1 MKDFIKYLRYT
12 KNEGFTLVELIM
24 VIVIL
29 GILAAVAMPKM
40 MNTLVKAEIVAEQT
54 VVNQIWAGCES
65 YASDELITNGVE
77 RWPFHPLT
85 ILGRSRNLKLNLEY
99 GVPDEDK
106 EWQFSLDAVD
116 EPAIFHRRPDDEIYY
131 YTYDSTNFELAE
143 LGLRFIAS
151 EW

>member
-1 MKDFIKYLRYT
+1 MKNFIKYLRYT

-29 GILAAVAMPKM
+29 GVLAAVAMPKM
-40 MNTLVKAEIVAEQT
+40 MNTLTKAEIVAEQT
-54 VVNQIWAGCES
+54 
-65 YASDELITNGVE
+65 GVGK
-77 RWPFHPLT
+77 WPFHPLT
-85 ILGRSRNLKLNLEY
+85 MLGRTRNININLNY
-99 GVPDEDK
+99 GVPDEDR

>member
-1 MKDFIKYLRYT
+1 MKYLIFK

-29 GILAAVAMPKM
+29 GVLAAVAMPKM
-40 MNTLVKAEIVAEQT
+40 MNTLTKAEIVAEQT

-65 YASDELITNGVE
+65 YASDELITNGVGK
-77 RWPFHPLT
+77 WPFHPLT
-85 ILGRSRNLKLNLEY
+85 MLGRTRNININLNY
-99 GVPDEDK
+99 GVPDEDR

>member
-1 MKDFIKYLRYT
+1 MKDFMKYLKK

-40 MNTLVKAEIVAEQT
+40 MNTLTKAEIVAEQT

-65 YASDELITNGVE
+65 YATDELITNGVE

-85 ILGRSRNLKLNLEY
+85 MLGR
-99 GVPDEDK
+99 
-106 EWQFSLDAVD
+106 
-116 EPAIFHRRPDDEIYY
+116 
-131 YTYDSTNFELAE
+131 NF
-143 LGLRFIAS
+143 FFMVS
-151 EW
+151 SP

>member
-1 MKDFIKYLRYT
+1 MKNFIKFLNFK

-29 GILAAVAMPKM
+29 GVLAAVAMPKM
-40 MNTLVKAEIVAEQT
+40 MNTLTKAEIVAEQT

-65 YASDELITNGVE
+65 YASDELITNGVGK
-77 RWPFHPLT
+77 RPFHPLT
-85 ILGRSRNLKLNLEY
+85 MLGRTRNIKLNLNY
-99 GVPDEDK
+99 GVPDEDR

>member
-1 MKDFIKYLRYT
+1 MKNFIKFLNFK

-29 GILAAVAMPKM
+29 GVLAAVAMPKM
-40 MNTLVKAEIVAEQT
+40 MNTLTKAEIVAEQT

-65 YASDELITNGVE
+65 YASDELITNGVGK
-77 RWPFHPLT
+77 WPFHPLT
-85 ILGRSRNLKLNLEY
+85 MLGRTRNININLNY
-99 GVPDEDK
+99 GVPDEDR

>member
-1 MKDFIKYLRYT
+1 MKNFIKYLRYT

-29 GILAAVAMPKM
+29 GVLAAVAMPKM
-40 MNTLVKAEIVAEQT
+40 MNTLTKAEIVAEQT

-65 YASDELITNGVE
+65 YASDELITNGVGK
-77 RWPFHPLT
+77 WPFQPLT
-85 ILGRSRNLKLNLEY
+85 MLGRTRNININLNY
-99 GVPDEDK
+99 GVPDEDR

>member
-1 MKDFIKYLRYT
+1 MKNFIKYLRYT

-29 GILAAVAMPKM
+29 GVLAAVAMPKM
-40 MNTLVKAEIVAEQT
+40 MNTLTKAEIVAEQT

-65 YASDELITNGVE
+65 YASDELITNGVGK
-77 RWPFHPLT
+77 WPFHPLT
-85 ILGRSRNLKLNLEY
+85 MLGRTRNININLNY
-99 GVPDEDK
+99 GVPDEDR

-131 YTYDSTNFELAE
+131 YTYDSTNFELSE